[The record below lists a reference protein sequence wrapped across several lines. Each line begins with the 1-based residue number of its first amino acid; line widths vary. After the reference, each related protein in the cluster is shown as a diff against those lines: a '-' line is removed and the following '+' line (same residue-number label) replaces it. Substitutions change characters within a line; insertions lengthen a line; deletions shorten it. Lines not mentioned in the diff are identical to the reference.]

1 RAGRVRILTIPES
14 GAEKIDLNL
23 CDADGG
29 RCGPQA
35 MSSPFTA
42 DPRVRH
48 AMLAGIDREQI
59 VRTIARGQ
67 TAVPPDS
74 WISLGEEF
82 IRDPRVPTTAYD
94 PAAANRILDG
104 AGYRRSPS
112 CHGGAGRADAAG
124 RCMDLRFVTTSGNA
138 ARDQTQLA
146 VQAYLEKL
154 GIFTELST
162 VKAARL
168 VGGFSDGGLLSTH
181 AFQMAMYTIVGS
193 ADPETWYGAYHS
205 DQIPSPANQG
215 AGGDVTGESDPQ
227 VDAAFDEGRTAV
239 SLAERTRAYERAEE
253 LLAADLPELPLY
265 QQVSVMSVS
274 SRVIG
279 VRRQDNAWTFN
290 SAEWYCLGGRCQG

>member
-1 RAGRVRILTIPES
+1 
-14 GAEKIDLNL
+14 
-23 CDADGG
+23 
-29 RCGPQA
+29 
-35 MSSPFTA
+35 A

-59 VRTIARGQ
+59 VRTIAGGQ
-67 TAVPPDS
+67 TVVPPDS
-74 WISLGEEF
+74 WISLGAEF
-82 IRDPRVPTTAYD
+82 IRDPRVPTTHYD
-94 PAAANRILDG
+94 PAAAVQMLER
-104 AGYRRSPS
+104 AGYRLSPA
-112 CHGGAGRADAAG
+112 CHGGRGRADASG

-146 VQAYLEKL
+146 VQSDLEAL

-193 ADPETWYGAYHS
+193 ADPDTWYGAYHS
-205 DQIPSPANQG
+205 TQIPSPANQG
-215 AGGDVTGESDPQ
+215 AGGNVTGEVDPE
-227 VDAAFDEGRTAV
+227 VDRAFDEGRSTVA
-239 SLAERTRAYERAEE
+239 LADRTRAYMRAEE

-274 SRVIG
+274 NRLVG
-279 VRRQDNAWTFN
+279 MRRQDNAWTFN
-290 SAEWYCLGGRCQG
+290 SAEWYCIGGRCPA